1 MGLVDVVAQRVSLLE
16 LLVALGTRV
25 VVKRDVLG
33 HAGSALELCIAAGAG
48 VRHYI
53 NN

>member
-1 MGLVDVVAQRVSLLE
+1 MILVDVVAQRIGVVKS
-16 LLVALGTRV
+16 LVALSTRV

-33 HAGSALELCIAAGAG
+33 HAGSTLELCIATGAG

>member
-1 MGLVDVVAQRVSLLE
+1 MVAQRIGVLE
-16 LLVALGTRV
+16 LLVTLGTRV

-33 HAGSALELCIAAGAG
+33 YAGSALELCVATGAG
-48 VRHYI
+48 VRHYV